1 VWLQCFG
8 YNDHP
13 MVTKVTVILGLG
25 HLLLLCSRSKPLVVA
40 RVIRCNDR
48 VGRNPGPGRRLF
60 LASRVIAVWYICMY
74 VLVQYTEK
82 NAAFT
87 VVLVIASCQNHGV
100 GTILQ
105 TVTQSGI
112 LSLAKY
118 YFILAEE
125 RRKLLLLFYFLL
137 LVP

>member
-1 VWLQCFG
+1 MIVLAA
-8 YNDHP
+8 
-13 MVTKVTVILGLG
+13 ILVLAVASF
-25 HLLLLCSRSKPLVVA
+25 LLVEFLLY
-40 RVIRCNDR
+40 
-48 VGRNPGPGRRLF
+48 GT
-60 LASRVIAVWYICMY
+60 Y
-74 VLVQYTEK
+74 VQYTEK
-82 NAAFT
+82 NAVFT

-137 LVP
+137 LVS